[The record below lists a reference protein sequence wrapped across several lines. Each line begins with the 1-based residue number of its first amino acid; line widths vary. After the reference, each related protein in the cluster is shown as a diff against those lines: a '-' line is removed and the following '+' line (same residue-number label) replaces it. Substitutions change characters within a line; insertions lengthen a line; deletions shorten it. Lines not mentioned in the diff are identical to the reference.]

1 MQSDRGSTLL
11 ELMVVIVVAALGMLG
26 IVFFYLSSQ
35 ATWLEGSTQAISQR
49 EASVILGALT
59 DSLRSAASA
68 TVFNSPDPLH
78 QGISIKNSA
87 GTEFFRL
94 WWNASDSLVHEK
106 IAGGSDL
113 GAVGRSKVERF
124 QFGRADSVVELR
136 LLQVRS
142 PRGERVKLATTVN
155 LYNH

>member
-1 MQSDRGSTLL
+1 
-11 ELMVVIVVAALGMLG
+11 MVTGVAALGMLG

-68 TVFNSPDPLH
+68 SVFNSPDSLD
-78 QGISIKNSA
+78 QGISIKD
-87 GTEFFRL
+87 GTGAEYFRL
-94 WWNASDSLVHEK
+94 WWNAGDSLVHEK
-106 IAGGSDL
+106 VRTGSDL
-113 GAVGRSKVERF
+113 GAIGRSTIEVFR
-124 QFGRADSVVELR
+124 FGRADSLVELR

-142 PRGERVKLATTVN
+142 PSGERVKLATTVN
-155 LYNH
+155 LYNYNQ